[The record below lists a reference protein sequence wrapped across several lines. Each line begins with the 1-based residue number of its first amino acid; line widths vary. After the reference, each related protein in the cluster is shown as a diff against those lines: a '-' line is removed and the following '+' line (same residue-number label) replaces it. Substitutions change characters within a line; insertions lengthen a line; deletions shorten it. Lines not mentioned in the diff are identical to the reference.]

1 MKIRIGFALGTGG
14 MGHDECFDEILDG
27 LERYG
32 FDSLWLSERVS
43 GPVHDPL
50 IGLAYAAGR
59 VRRLKLG
66 TSVLVLPGRNPALLA
81 KELASLDRIC
91 GGRLLM
97 AFGLGIDD
105 PTERQAFGVERRER
119 GPLLDEVLPLLRRFW
134 SEEAV
139 DHEGPRY
146 TYRGVSV
153 RPRPI
158 QQPLDLWLAGFGPV
172 AFRRI
177 GRLADG
183 WLPSLVT
190 PDEAAAAR
198 AEIQR
203 AAAEADRE
211 IDPEHFGAIVVYARD
226 RIPPSQ
232 VAQINSRRPGVDPAS
247 LIPVGLPAL
256 RAQLERYVEAGISK
270 FVVRP
275 TDAPSSWTAELEELA
290 EVVLPLQTGSPS
302 S

>member
-14 MGHDECFDEILDG
+14 MGHDEQFDELLDC
-27 LERYG
+27 LERLG
-32 FDSLWLSERVS
+32 FDSLWLSERIS

-81 KELASLDRIC
+81 KELASLDRIS

-105 PTERQAFGVERRER
+105 PIERQAFGVERRER
-119 GPLLDEVLPLLRRFW
+119 GPWLDEAMPLLRRFW
-134 SEEAV
+134 SEGAV
-139 DHEGPRY
+139 DHEGPRF
-146 TYRGVSV
+146 TYRGVSI
-153 RPRPI
+153 RPKPI
-158 QQPLDLWLAGFGPV
+158 QQPLDLWLAGFGPL
-172 AFRRI
+172 ALRRI

-190 PDEAAAAR
+190 PDEAAAGR

-211 IDPEHFGAIVVYARD
+211 VDPEHFGAIIVYARD
-226 RIPPSQ
+226 RVPPAQ
-232 VAQINSRRPGVDPAS
+232 VEAINSRRPGVDPAT
-247 LIPVGLPAL
+247 LVPVGLDAL

-275 TDAPSSWTAELEELA
+275 TDEPASWTAELEELA
-290 EVVLPLQTGSPS
+290 AKVLPLQT
-302 S
+302 